1 MKAHRR
7 PYRRSVASEEGATAQ
22 VVVAPMPVTPLVLHM
37 PLRSGRL
44 APPLASID
52 PWRAMDPMKR

>member
-7 PYRRSVASEEGATAQ
+7 PHRRSAAPEEEAAPVIAPVA
-22 VVVAPMPVTPLVLHM
+22 VRPVALHM
-37 PLRSGRL
+37 PLRTGRA

-52 PWRAMDPMKR
+52 PWRAEDPMKR